1 MIKRRICAFIGAW
14 IVAAG
19 LSLAVSAPAV
29 AQSLF
34 LPAGSDASAESTS
47 THAKRQRLVRI
58 DANVLASRI
67 APAGTDHAAN
77 REQRAARLGDTVRLN
92 LFSDVSPTFKRTAVK
107 ANGDGGYVWEGEV
120 PGQDVHEALLVVRD
134 GQISGRV
141 QLDQKVFSITPL
153 GGGKHRIVELDMAAF
168 PPEAPPVN
176 PPHVRN
182 RDSAPAETAQDTEAA
197 EAVVTIRV
205 LVAYT
210 TNAMNE
216 AGGKAAIEAEIR
228 RAIALS
234 NQAYNRAGVQ
244 ITLQLAG
251 MMRVNY
257 TESSDIEVDLNRLTS
272 AASLQNVR
280 TRRAN
285 VTADLASLF
294 RRNDPNFCGIAW
306 FPGAGFMPTPVA
318 GAGGTRETGY
328 SIMNRSC
335 VENLSFHHE
344 LGHNMGLQHDRF
356 VVSGNPGTNF
366 YNFGYVNLPKRQR
379 TIMAYNNQCVANG
392 FNCTRINY
400 FSSPTIRPPGN
411 VVIGKAANTPGA
423 ADNTRRLKSTRTP
436 VSRYY

>member
-1 MIKRRICAFIGAW
+1 
-14 IVAAG
+14 
-19 LSLAVSAPAV
+19 
-29 AQSLF
+29 
-34 LPAGSDASAESTS
+34 
-47 THAKRQRLVRI
+47 
-58 DANVLASRI
+58 
-67 APAGTDHAAN
+67 
-77 REQRAARLGDTVRLN
+77 
-92 LFSDVSPTFKRTAVK
+92 
-107 ANGDGGYVWEGEV
+107 V
-120 PGQDVHEALLVVRD
+120 PGQQVHEALLVVRN

-141 QLDQKVFSITPL
+141 QLDQQVFSITPL
-153 GGGKHRIVELDMAAF
+153 GSGKHRIVELDMAAF
-168 PPEAPPVN
+168 PPEAPPRI

-182 RDSAPAETAQDTEAA
+182 QDAGKAELAEDAEAA
-197 EAVVTIRV
+197 EAIVTIRV

-216 AGGKAAIEAEIR
+216 AGGRTAIEGEIR
-228 RAIALS
+228 RAVALS
-234 NQAYNRAGVQ
+234 NQAYTRAGAQ
-244 ITLQLAG
+244 ISLVLAG

-257 TESSDIEVDLNRLTS
+257 TESADISTDLNNLTS
-272 AASLQNVR
+272 SVSLANVR

-285 VTADLASLF
+285 VLADLASLF
-294 RRNDPNFCGIAW
+294 RRNNPSFCGIAW

-328 SIMNRSC
+328 SIMNRTC

-356 VVSGNPGTNF
+356 VVSGSPGTNF
-366 YNFGYVNLPKRQR
+366 YNFGYVNLQKRQR
-379 TIMAYNNQCVANG
+379 TIMAYNNLCAASS

-411 VVIGKAANTPGA
+411 VVIGKAAGTAGA